1 MLKLDKEYVLRQ
13 IGDDYII
20 VPVGEAVLNFNGM
33 LTVNETGAFLWE
45 ELVKGT
51 NKGELLRTLMDNYE
65 VTQEEAEKDI
75 DEFLEFLQIRLSSSE
90 HRKLFLLKR
99 SIRNMTAACII
110 QQCSSVSTKPTI
122 PPSTV

>member
-13 IGDDYII
+13 IGDDYVI
-20 VPVGEAVLNFNGM
+20 VPVGKAALGFNGM

-75 DEFLEFLQIRLSSSE
+75 DEFLDVLYKNNIL
-90 HRKLFLLKR
+90 
-99 SIRNMTAACII
+99 
-110 QQCSSVSTKPTI
+110 
-122 PPSTV
+122 

>member
-20 VPVGEAVLNFNGM
+20 VPVGETVLSFNGM
-33 LTVNETGAFLWE
+33 ITVNETGAFLWE

-65 VTQEEAEKDI
+65 VTQEEAEKEI
-75 DEFLEFLQIRLSSSE
+75 DEFLDVLYTNNIL
-90 HRKLFLLKR
+90 
-99 SIRNMTAACII
+99 
-110 QQCSSVSTKPTI
+110 
-122 PPSTV
+122 

>member
-75 DEFLEFLQIRLSSSE
+75 DEFLDVLYKNNIL
-90 HRKLFLLKR
+90 
-99 SIRNMTAACII
+99 
-110 QQCSSVSTKPTI
+110 
-122 PPSTV
+122 